1 MYKYLFEFNVF
12 LTHEM
17 QYKYNT
23 IYKIYICMYKYVYVR
38 TYLGMLYINLRDTH
52 YYIIRI
58 KQKVYCYLITE
69 LY

>member
-1 MYKYLFEFNVF
+1 MY
-12 LTHEM
+12 
-17 QYKYNT
+17 
-23 IYKIYICMYKYVYVR
+23 MYKYVYVR
-38 TYLGMLYINLRDTH
+38 TYLGKLYINLIDTH